1 MDSTMQR
8 MALAGLLSL
17 AEKFRVSPG
26 NLNGGA
32 GGYISEVL
40 DYINRNYQQKL
51 SAAEL
56 AKRFYVSEQKLCAD
70 FKAFMNETLH
80 HYLRQY
86 RTIRGLRLNRTSAC
100 VFSVRV
106 ALQLVV
112 TKNP

>member
-1 MDSTMQR
+1 MQR

-17 AEKFRVSPG
+17 AGKFRVSPG

-51 SAAEL
+51 SASEL
-56 AKRFYVSEQKLCAD
+56 AKRFYVSEQKLYAD

-100 VFSVRV
+100 VFSVIRH
-106 ALQLVV
+106 
-112 TKNP
+112 KNP